1 MSKSA
6 GTTSMGTIIP
16 LPRWLHLCSSV
27 FICGLS
33 LLAATPAAGLNYPS
47 KPIKIIV
54 PFGPGGFTDVA
65 ARILQK
71 ELAPAIG
78 QPIVIEN
85 KPGAGSTIGTA
96 EVAKA
101 APDGYTLVMIS
112 TTHVISPHLYK
123 TIPYDP
129 LRDFTPVMKL
139 AEGPYV
145 LIVHPSLA
153 VRSVADLVSLARAQP
168 NTIDYASSG
177 NGSAQHLVGA
187 LFVTMARAPLNH
199 IPYKGSSQAMNDVL
213 GGQVKVSFV
222 GVPNALPNL
231 SSGKLKALAVSTRKR
246 YADLPDVPTLEEAGV
261 AGYDA
266 TVWLGLLAPPGT
278 PREVVEKLNASIA
291 KILSTPE
298 AKKLMASAGVDVATS
313 TPEEFAALMRS
324 ELDRWGKVVRET
336 GATVN

>member
-1 MSKSA
+1 MK
-6 GTTSMGTIIP
+6 T
-16 LPRWLHLCSSV
+16 
-27 FICGLS
+27 
-33 LLAATPAAGLNYPS
+33 LLAALALAVAPLAAHAQAWPER
-47 KPIKIIV
+47 PVKIVV

-71 ELAPAIG
+71 ELGAALG
-78 QPIVIEN
+78 QSIVIEN

-96 EVAKA
+96 EVANAK
-101 APDGYTLVMIS
+101 PDGYTLAMIS

-123 TIPYDP
+123 QLPYDP
-129 LRDFTPVMKL
+129 IKGFTPVMKL

-145 LIVHPSLA
+145 LVVHPSLPA
-153 VRSVADLVSLARAQP
+153 KSVAELIALARSQP
-168 NTIDYASSG
+168 GTIDYASSG

-187 LFVTMARAPLNH
+187 LFNSTAGVKMNH
-199 IPYKGSSQAMNDVL
+199 VPYKGSNQAMNDVI

-231 SSGKLKALAVSTRKR
+231 ANGKLRALGVSSAKR
-246 YADLPDVPTLEEAGV
+246 YAELPDVPTIAEAGL

-278 PREVVEKLNASIA
+278 PREVVQRINTEISKVLAS
-291 KILSTPE
+291 PE
-298 AKKLMASAGVDVATS
+298 ARKLMSSAGVDVSIAGS
-313 TPEEFAALMRS
+313 DEFGALLRS

-336 GATVN
+336 GAAIN

>member
-1 MSKSA
+1 MTRFLA
-6 GTTSMGTIIP
+6 V
-16 LPRWLHLCSSV
+16 LLSV
-27 FICGLS
+27 VS
-33 LLAATPAAGLNYPS
+33 VVSVVPAFAQGYPQ
-47 KPIKIIV
+47 KAIKIIV

-71 ELAPAIG
+71 ELQPVIG
-78 QPIVIEN
+78 QPVIIEN

-96 EVAKA
+96 EVSKA

-112 TTHVISPHLYK
+112 TAHVISPHLYK
-123 TIPYDP
+123 SMPYDP
-129 LRDFTPVMKL
+129 LKDFTPVMKL

-145 LIVHPSLA
+145 LVVHPSLN
-153 VRSVADLVSLARAQP
+153 VKSVAELIALARDKP

-187 LFVTMARAPLNH
+187 LFVTMANAPLSH
-199 IPYKGSSQAMNDVL
+199 VPYKGSSQAMNDVL

-231 SSGKLKALAVSTRKR
+231 PTGKIKALAVTTKKR
-246 YADLPDVPTLEEAGV
+246 YPDLPDVPTLEEAGV
-261 AGYDA
+261 RGYDA
-266 TVWLGLLAPPGT
+266 TIWLALLAPPGT
-278 PREVVEKLNASIA
+278 PHEIVAKLNASIT
-291 KILSTPE
+291 KILSTAE
-298 AKKLMASAGVDVATS
+298 ARKLMASAGVEVATS
-313 TPEEFAALMRS
+313 SPEDLAALMRS

>member
-1 MSKSA
+1 MNLLRRLVVSVLCASCVSA
-6 GTTSMGTIIP
+6 FAQG
-16 LPRWLHLCSSV
+16 
-27 FICGLS
+27 
-33 LLAATPAAGLNYPS
+33 YPQ

-71 ELAPAIG
+71 ELQPAFG
-78 QPIVIEN
+78 QPVIIEN

-96 EVAKA
+96 EVSKA

-123 TIPYDP
+123 SMPYDA
-129 LRDFTPVMKL
+129 LKDFTPVMKL

-145 LIVHPSLA
+145 LVVHPSLN
-153 VRSVADLVSLARAQP
+153 VKSVAELIALAREKP

-177 NGSAQHLVGA
+177 NGSSQHLVGA
-187 LFVTMARAPLNH
+187 LFVTMANAPLSH
-199 IPYKGSSQAMNDVL
+199 VPYKGSSQAMNDVL

-222 GVPNALPNL
+222 GVPNALPSL
-231 SSGKLKALAVSTRKR
+231 IAGKIKALAVTTKNR
-246 YADLPDVPTLEEAGV
+246 YAELPDVPTLDEAGV
-261 AGYDA
+261 RGYDA
-266 TVWLGLLAPPGT
+266 TIWLALLAPPGT
-278 PREVVEKLNASIA
+278 PHDIVAKLNASIT

-298 AKKLMASAGVDVATS
+298 AKKLMASAGVDVATGS
-313 TPEEFAALMRS
+313 PEELAALMRS

>member
-1 MSKSA
+1 MSK
-6 GTTSMGTIIP
+6 
-16 LPRWLHLCSSV
+16 
-27 FICGLS
+27 
-33 LLAATPAAGLNYPS
+33 LLAALLLAALLLAAAPLAAHAQAW
-47 KPIKIIV
+47 PERPVKIVV

-71 ELAPAIG
+71 ELGASLG
-78 QPIVIEN
+78 QSVIIEN

-96 EVAKA
+96 EVANAK
-101 APDGYTLVMIS
+101 PDGYTLVMVS

-123 TIPYDP
+123 TLPYDP
-129 LRDFTPVMKL
+129 IKGFTPVMKL

-145 LIVHPSLA
+145 LVVHPSLPA
-153 VRSVADLVSLARAQP
+153 TSVSELIALAKAQP
-168 NTIDYASSG
+168 GAIDYASSG

-187 LFVTMARAPLNH
+187 LFNSTAGVKMNH
-199 IPYKGSSQAMNDVL
+199 VPYKGSNQAMNDLV

-231 SSGKLKALAVSTRKR
+231 ASGKLKALGVSSAKR
-246 YADLPDVPTLEEAGV
+246 YAELADVPTIAEAGL

-278 PREVVEKLNASIA
+278 PREVVQRINAEIA
-291 KILSTPE
+291 KVLSTPD
-298 AKKLMASAGVDVATS
+298 AKKLMSSAGVDVSTG
-313 TPEEFAALMRS
+313 TPEEFGALLRA
-324 ELDRWGKVVRET
+324 EFDRWGKVVRET